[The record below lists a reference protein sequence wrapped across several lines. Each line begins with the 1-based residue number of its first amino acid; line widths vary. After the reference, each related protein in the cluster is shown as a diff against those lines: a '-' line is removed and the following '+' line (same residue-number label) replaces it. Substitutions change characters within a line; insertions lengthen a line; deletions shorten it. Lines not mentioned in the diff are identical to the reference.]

1 MNVFSNLLDGSDT
14 ALQVVLFV
22 LLIRAGALRKY
33 TTFSIYIA
41 GSVAADVLQRVAE
54 RQFGW
59 RSASYRQVWWTDQ
72 IALDVLLFLVII
84 ALTYQTLGNNP
95 HRAKAGKALGA
106 IGLAV
111 LALPFALLPSH
122 NSATH
127 GSFTSQWF
135 NHASQILNFGAAI
148 MTLVLWTAL
157 LLNRRGR
164 DQRLVTLSI
173 GLGLATTSAAVL
185 WGVRRWITAE
195 NRELVDGFT
204 VLVHLA
210 ALLIWCWAFRSKG
223 PSTGGGGVPP
233 SGASPTT
240 APPSEVVTA
249 R

>member
-1 MNVFSNLLDGSDT
+1 MTIFSNFLNGCDT
-14 ALQVVLFV
+14 ALQLILLV

-33 TTFSIYIA
+33 TSFSLYIA
-41 GSVAADVLQRVAE
+41 GSVAADILQRVAE

-59 RSASYRQVWWTDQ
+59 RSASYRQLFWTDQ

-84 ALTYQTLGNNP
+84 ALTYQALGSSP
-95 HRAKAGKALGA
+95 QRAKAGKALGA

-122 NSATH
+122 SSATH

-148 MTLVLWTAL
+148 MTLVLWMAL

-195 NRELVDGFT
+195 NRELVDSFRM
-204 VLVHLA
+204 LVHLA
-210 ALLIWCWAFRSKG
+210 ALLIWCWAFRTKG
-223 PSTGGGGVPP
+223 PSTGGETLP
-233 SGASPTT
+233 SGASPTK
-240 APPSEVVTA
+240 APPSELATA
-249 R
+249 P